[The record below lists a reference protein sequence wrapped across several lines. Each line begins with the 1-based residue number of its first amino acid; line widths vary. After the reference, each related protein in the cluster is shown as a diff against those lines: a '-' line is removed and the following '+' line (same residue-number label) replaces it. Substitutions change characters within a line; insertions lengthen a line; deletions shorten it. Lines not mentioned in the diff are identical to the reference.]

1 MRPRARSTKPLP
13 ASSSGARRVG
23 RPPKGSEGAGALSRD
38 VIIAKAASLA
48 LNESLSEITIA
59 RLAREFNVTPGL
71 VHYYVG
77 SHDDILTAV
86 INLAYRER
94 MESFPP
100 LTGDWQVDLKAHMA
114 CTYRMLTRWRGIA
127 AYLANHNKYRLFQ
140 NVPPGEADYGLLQFD
155 RAGRILRSSGMGASD
170 AARAF
175 QILVLFVQG
184 AAASELNYFSPSVH
198 REFFL
203 SRIDNLPPRTSA
215 GARFLGR
222 KIVLQQPGEV
232 FEKGVDALIDSF
244 ASYVRKR
251 APVTSSSRGRR
262 SPAG

>member
-1 MRPRARSTKPLP
+1 MPTRKPSERRRTP
-13 ASSSGARRVG
+13 AVPAGTRRVG
-23 RPPKGSEGAGALSRD
+23 RPQRSAGGETALSREAI
-38 VIIAKAASLA
+38 VAKAASLA

-59 RLAREFNVTPGL
+59 RLAREFHVTPGL

-77 SHDDILTAV
+77 NHDDILTAV

-100 LTGDWQVDLKAHMA
+100 LTGHWQQDLKAHMT

-140 NVPPGEADYGLLQFD
+140 DVPPGETDYGLLQFD
-155 RAGRILRSSGMGASD
+155 RAGRILRSSGMSASD

-175 QILVLFVQG
+175 HILILFVQG
-184 AAASELNYFSPSVH
+184 AAASELNFFSPSVH

-203 SRIDNLPPRTSA
+203 SRIDALPRGTST

-222 KIVLQQPGEV
+222 KIVLQQPAEL
-232 FEKGVDALIDSF
+232 FEKGIDALIESF
-244 ASYVRKR
+244 AGYVRQPK
-251 APVTSSSRGRR
+251 APSK
-262 SPAG
+262 

>member
-1 MRPRARSTKPLP
+1 MPAKKLSEPRPKTPARAGP
-13 ASSSGARRVG
+13 RRVG
-23 RPPKGSEGAGALSRD
+23 RPPRGAGGEGALSREA
-38 VIIAKAASLA
+38 IIQKAAALA

-59 RLAREFNVTPGL
+59 RLAREFDVTPGL

-100 LTGDWQVDLKAHMA
+100 LTGNWQADLKAHMT

-155 RAGRILRSSGMGASD
+155 RAGRILRSSGMSASD

-184 AAASELNYFSPSVH
+184 AAASELNFFSPSVH

-203 SRIDNLPPRTSA
+203 SRIDALPRGTSA

-222 KIVLQQPGEV
+222 KIVLQQPAEI
-232 FEKGVDALIDSF
+232 FEKGIDALIGSF
-244 ASYVRKR
+244 AGCVRP
-251 APVTSSSRGRR
+251 PVTSS
-262 SPAG
+262 

>member
-1 MRPRARSTKPLP
+1 MPAKKPSEKAKKSPIP
-13 ASSSGARRVG
+13 ATARRVG
-23 RPPKGSEGAGALSRD
+23 RPPKSASGESALSRD
-38 VIIAKAASLA
+38 AIVAKAASLA

-59 RLAREFNVTPGL
+59 RLAREFQVTPGL

-100 LTGDWQVDLKAHMA
+100 LTGDWQVDLKAHMR

-127 AYLANHNKYRLFQ
+127 TYLASHNKYRLFQ
-140 NVPPGEADYGLLQFD
+140 NVAPGEADYGLLQFD
-155 RAGRILRSSGMGASD
+155 RAGRILRASGMSAPD

-175 QILVLFVQG
+175 QILILFVQG
-184 AAASELNYFSPSVH
+184 AAASELNFFSPSVH
-198 REFFL
+198 REFVL
-203 SRIDNLPPRTSA
+203 SRIDSLPRGTGV

-222 KIVLQQPGEV
+222 NIVLQQPTEI

-244 ASYVRKR
+244 AGYVRKR
-251 APVTSSSRGRR
+251 RKTP
-262 SPAG
+262 P